1 MYGRY
6 TMGGH
11 EGPSDMIPP
20 DTGGVE
26 MRAPEALPFNRA
38 PGRETRVAYAAA
50 DDWAVRRRLPFYM
63 LGLMLA
69 VLVILFFVFPALSIT
84 LLAGYIPLAVL
95 ILWLR
100 SLD

>member
-1 MYGRY
+1 MNGRY
-6 TMGGH
+6 TFGGH

-26 MRAPEALPFNRA
+26 MRAPEALPFNRT

-50 DDWAVRRRLPFYM
+50 DDWAVRRRLPLYA
-63 LGLMLA
+63 LGLGLVMI
-69 VLVILFFVFPALSIT
+69 VLLYLVFPPLSIT
-84 LLAGYIPLAVL
+84 LFFGYIPLAVL

-100 SLD
+100 SPD